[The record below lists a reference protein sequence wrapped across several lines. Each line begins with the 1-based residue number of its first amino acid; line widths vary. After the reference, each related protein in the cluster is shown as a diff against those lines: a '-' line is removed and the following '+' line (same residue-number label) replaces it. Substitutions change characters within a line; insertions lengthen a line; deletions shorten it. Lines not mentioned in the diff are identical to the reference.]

1 MMARNLIFVLGILG
15 AGIFTGSIGIHSAKA
30 GLDAEIR
37 LGAPLLAV
45 PTEAQYLG
53 LVAAAKQSGHTMLR
67 MMLED
72 QPTGVLV
79 ITAGT
84 TVIIDNSRDEATEN
98 ETGGMSRIH
107 IQGTKVSLWTTNNMI
122 KQARYFA
129 E

>member
-1 MMARNLIFVLGILG
+1 MARNLILLVGILG
-15 AGIFTGSIGIHSAKA
+15 AGIFAASIGIHSAKA

-37 LGAPLLAV
+37 LGVPLLAV
-45 PTEAQYLG
+45 PTEAQYLRM
-53 LVAAAKQSGHTMLR
+53 VAAAKQSGHTMLR

-72 QPTGVLV
+72 QPTGVVV

-84 TVIIDNSRDEATEN
+84 TVIIDNSRDEATED
-98 ETGGMSRIH
+98 ETGGMARIH
-107 IQGTKVSLWTTNNMI
+107 IQGTKVPLWTTNNMV

>member
-1 MMARNLIFVLGILG
+1 
-15 AGIFTGSIGIHSAKA
+15 
-30 GLDAEIR
+30 
-37 LGAPLLAV
+37 
-45 PTEAQYLG
+45 
-53 LVAAAKQSGHTMLR
+53 MLR